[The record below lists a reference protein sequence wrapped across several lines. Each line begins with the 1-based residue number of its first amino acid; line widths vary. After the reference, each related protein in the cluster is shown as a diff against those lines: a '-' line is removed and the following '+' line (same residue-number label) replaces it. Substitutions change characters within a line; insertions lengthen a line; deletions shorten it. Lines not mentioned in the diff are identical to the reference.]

1 MTDKEKNEFIN
12 LLEKELRVNAVA
24 DFEIADNMEFNFAI
38 PGLFIL
44 IQCEFMPW
52 KTQNLATQ
60 MGWRI
65 LRFTPQSLCTN
76 VTVEI
81 IRKTILRSCE
91 FINVNNNI
99 ES

>member
-24 DFEIADNMEFNFAI
+24 DFEITDNVEFNFAI

-44 IQCEFMPW
+44 IQCEFMPC
-52 KTQNLATQ
+52 KTQNLATM

-76 VTVEI
+76 VTI
-81 IRKTILRSCE
+81 QTIKDTITRSKE
-91 FINVNNNI
+91 FISVTYNL
-99 ES
+99 

>member
-1 MTDKEKNEFIN
+1 MTDKEKNKFIK
-12 LLEKELRVNAVA
+12 LLEKELRVNAFS
-24 DFEIADNMEFNFAI
+24 DFEITDNVEFNFAI

-44 IQCEFMPW
+44 IQCEFMPQ

-76 VTVEI
+76 VTI
-81 IRKTILRSCE
+81 QTIKDTITRSKE
-91 FINVNNNI
+91 FTNVNNNL
-99 ES
+99 

>member
-24 DFEIADNMEFNFAI
+24 DFEINGHYIFSFAI
-38 PGLFIL
+38 PSLFIL
-44 IQCEFMPW
+44 IQCEFMPC
-52 KTQNLATQ
+52 KTQNLATM

-76 VTVEI
+76 VTIEI

-91 FINVNNNI
+91 FINVTYNL
-99 ES
+99 

>member
-12 LLEKELRVNAVA
+12 LLEKKLRISAVS
-24 DFEIADNMEFNFAI
+24 DFEISDNVEFNFAI

-52 KTQNLATQ
+52 KTQNLATI

-65 LRFTPQSLCTN
+65 LRFTPQNLCTN

-91 FINVNNNI
+91 FTDVNNNL
-99 ES
+99 

>member
-24 DFEIADNMEFNFAI
+24 DFEINDNVEFNFAI

-44 IQCEFMPW
+44 IHCEFMPW

-65 LRFTPQSLCTN
+65 LRFTPQNLCTN
-76 VTVEI
+76 VTVQ
-81 IRKTILRSCE
+81 TIKDAITRSKE
-91 FINVNNNI
+91 FTNVNNNL
-99 ES
+99 

>member
-12 LLEKELRVNAVA
+12 LLEKKLRISAVS
-24 DFEIADNMEFNFAI
+24 DFEIADNVEFNFAI

-52 KTQNLATQ
+52 KTQNLATM

-76 VTVEI
+76 VTI
-81 IRKTILRSCE
+81 QTIKDTITRSKE
-91 FINVNNNI
+91 FTSVNNNL
-99 ES
+99 